1 MIRKFLGNTALV
13 LLSVGLTLGAFDL
26 AVYLTP
32 RDLLPGRLRDVVFL
46 MERHTY
52 RVKDP
57 AIGNMIMPGTD
68 YFFPGEEFSFH
79 MQTRLNFPTAGF
91 RGGTLGGPA
100 WGAAFGDSFTFGAGL
115 DHDKTWVAQLS
126 RLTNREIINFGTPG
140 QGPHQYTRIF
150 HKYGAPF
157 RPKFVFY
164 ALFINDLKD
173 AVRFERPPSQ
183 RKPRMT
189 PKRFMKLYS
198 ASYNIFSNF
207 SRSVKREWTDEI
219 PDNIGLKLLDRMLRS
234 PYGIPDRKF
243 AAAWASAVK
252 EIEDAIE
259 ESKRLDATFILLY
272 FPSKEQVYWELAKER
287 VEAIDGFKER
297 IDRLRNT
304 FLAFCGA
311 RGVLCLDLTPPLK
324 SRGLRGEKFYYP
336 VDIHWNEKGNTLVAN
351 EIYKFLVDQKLIQTT
366 ASVAHHPVKD
376 N

>member
-1 MIRKFLGNTALV
+1 MIKNFLGKAALV
-13 LLSVGLTLGAFDL
+13 LLSICFTLGAFDFT
-26 AVYLTP
+26 VYLIP
-32 RDLLPGRLRDVVFL
+32 RHLLPGRLRDVVFL

-52 RVKDP
+52 YVKDP

-100 WGAAFGDSFTFGAGL
+100 WGAAFGDSFTFGAGV
-115 DHDKTWVAQLS
+115 DHDASWVAQLS

-150 HKYGAPF
+150 QKYGAPF

-173 AVRFERPPSQ
+173 VVRFETPPKK
-183 RKPRMT
+183 RKARMT
-189 PKRFMKLYS
+189 PKRFMKRYS

-207 SRSVKREWTDEI
+207 SRSFKRKWTDDI
-219 PDNIGLKLLDRMLRS
+219 ADGIGLKLLDRMLRS
-234 PYGIPDRKF
+234 PYGIPDKRF
-243 AAAWASAVK
+243 APAWATAVRQ
-252 EIEDAIE
+252 IEDAIE
-259 ESKRLDATFILLY
+259 ESKRLDATFVLLY

-287 VEAIDGFKER
+287 IEAIDGFKER
-297 IDRLRNT
+297 IARLRNT
-304 FLAFCGA
+304 FLAFCGS
-311 RGVLCLDLTPPLK
+311 RELLCLDLTPALK

-336 VDIHWNEKGNTLVAN
+336 VDIHWNEKGNTLVAR
-351 EIYKFLVDQKLIQTT
+351 EIYSFLLDKKLI
-366 ASVAHHPVKD
+366 
-376 N
+376 